1 MTTSLWKLA
10 GAAAVTALF
19 GMSEVEAQAPLKIG
33 ASLSLTGTYAKP
45 GTYQKEGY
53 EICADE
59 LNAKG
64 GLLGRK
70 VEFVMYD
77 DQSSTQTAQRLYEKL
92 ITEDKVEAV
101 MGPYSS
107 AITESVAG
115 ISEKYKKVMVSPL
128 AATTSIFRQGRKYIF
143 MVISPAEFY
152 LEGLVD
158 MGAKRGLKT
167 IAIVNE
173 DTLFPKATVVG
184 TEELAKKRGLQ
195 VVLREAYPKGN
206 TDFSALLVKI
216 KAVNPDIIAAATY
229 FDDAVAITRQMKEL
243 NVNPKMFGVTVGGD
257 IPEFYTLLKQNAEYV
272 YGSTQWDEVLP
283 YPGQK
288 EFLSAY
294 QKKFKH
300 EPSYH
305 AAAGYAGCLIYAE
318 GVKRAKSLD
327 ADLVRAEL
335 LKLKIRTAFGDYA
348 VDHDGFQ
355 TAHKMVMIQWQDGK
369 RVVVWPD
376 DLASGKLRFPT
387 PPWSQR

>member
-10 GAAAVTALF
+10 GAAAVVALF
-19 GMSEVEAQAPLKIG
+19 GISGVEAQAPLKIG

-59 LNAKG
+59 INAKG

-335 LKLKIRTAFGDYA
+335 LKLKMRTAFGDYA

-355 TAHKMVMIQWQDGK
+355 IAHKMVMIQWQDGK

-376 DLASGKLRFPT
+376 DLASGKLRYPT
-387 PPWSQR
+387 PPWNQR

>member
-1 MTTSLWKLA
+1 MTMTFRTLLVAAMVAAVLA
-10 GAAAVTALF
+10 GSLPSF
-19 GMSEVEAQAPLKIG
+19 AQAPIKIG

-53 EICADE
+53 EVCADE
-59 LNAKG
+59 LNGKG

-92 ITEDKVEAV
+92 ITEDKVDAV

-107 AITESVAG
+107 GITESVAG

-128 AATTSIFRQGRKYIF
+128 AATTSIFRQGRKHIF

-195 VVLREAYPKGN
+195 VVLRESYPKGN
-206 TDFSALLVKI
+206 TDVSALL
-216 KAVNPDIIAAATY
+216 
-229 FDDAVAITRQMKEL
+229 
-243 NVNPKMFGVTVGGD
+243 
-257 IPEFYTLLKQNAEYV
+257 
-272 YGSTQWDEVLP
+272 
-283 YPGQK
+283 
-288 EFLSAY
+288 
-294 QKKFKH
+294 
-300 EPSYH
+300 
-305 AAAGYAGCLIYAE
+305 
-318 GVKRAKSLD
+318 
-327 ADLVRAEL
+327 
-335 LKLKIRTAFGDYA
+335 
-348 VDHDGFQ
+348 
-355 TAHKMVMIQWQDGK
+355 
-369 RVVVWPD
+369 
-376 DLASGKLRFPT
+376 
-387 PPWSQR
+387 